1 MERQFTVYKNEKY
14 PQWFLDLL
22 KTKRGKHTVG
32 QHINDL
38 NLHTVCSEA
47 RCPNRGECFSSGTAT
62 FLILGNVCTR
72 NCRFCAIDK
81 GKPSEYDLQ
90 EPERVLEAVK
100 RMNLRYVVITSVTR
114 DDLDDGGAEI
124 FRKTIALIRQYDYTI
139 KMEVLTPDFMGKKAA
154 VKLIIDEK
162 PDVFN
167 HNVETVPRL
176 YEMVRPMAS
185 YQMSLDVLAYAR
197 ECDSECVT
205 KSGIMVG
212 LGETNEEVY
221 SVMRDLKKVGC
232 SIVTIGQYIQPTD
245 AHIPVHSYVE
255 PDVYEHYTKFG
266 TSIGLTVVAGPLVRS
281 SYFAHDAYDVIKRKE
296 NV

>member
-1 MERQFTVYKNEKY
+1 MYKNTKY
-14 PQWFLDLL
+14 PQWFLNLL
-22 KTKRGKHTVG
+22 KTKRGSHKVDD
-32 QHINDL
+32 HIHDL
-38 NLHTVCSEA
+38 HLHTVCNEA

-72 NCRFCAIDK
+72 NCRFCAIEK
-81 GKPSEYDLQ
+81 GKPTEYDLQ

-100 RMNLRYVVITSVTR
+100 RMKLRYVVITSVTR
-114 DDLDDGGAEI
+114 DDLEDGGAEI

-139 KMEVLTPDFMGKKAA
+139 KMEVLTPDFLGKKDA

-176 YEMVRPMAS
+176 YDVVRPMAS
-185 YQMSLDVLAYAR
+185 YRTSLDVLAYAHD
-197 ECDSECVT
+197 CDPHCIT

-212 LGETNEEVY
+212 LGEKEDEVY
-221 SVMRDLKKVGC
+221 SVMRDLKDSGC
-232 SIVTIGQYIQPTD
+232 AIVTIGQYIQPTD
-245 AHIPVHSYVE
+245 AHIPVHTFVE
-255 PDVYEHYTKFG
+255 PSVYERYTEYG
-266 TSIGLTVVAGPLVRS
+266 TSLGLTVVAGPLVRS
-281 SYFAHDAYDVIKRKE
+281 SYFAHDAYDGIKRKE

>member
-1 MERQFTVYKNEKY
+1 MYKNAKY
-14 PQWFLDLL
+14 PQWFLNLL
-22 KTKRGKHTVG
+22 KTKRGSHKVDD
-32 QHINDL
+32 HIHDL
-38 NLHTVCSEA
+38 HLHTVCNEA

-62 FLILGNVCTR
+62 FLILGNICTR

-81 GKPSEYDLQ
+81 GTPPEYDLH
-90 EPERVLEAVK
+90 EPERILEAVK
-100 RMNLRYVVITSVTR
+100 RMKLRYVVLTSVTR
-114 DDLDDGGAEI
+114 DDLPDGGAEI

-139 KMEVLTPDFMGKKAA
+139 KIEVLTPDFMGKKDA

-176 YEMVRPMAS
+176 YETVRPMAS
-185 YQMSLDVLAYAR
+185 YRMSCEVLSYAH
-197 ECDSECVT
+197 ECDSDCII

-212 LGETNEEVY
+212 LGETEEEIHG
-221 SVMRDLKKVGC
+221 VMRDLKKSGC

-245 AHIPVHSYVE
+245 AHVPVHSYIE
-255 PDVYEHYTKFG
+255 LDVYDRYKEYGRTL
-266 TSIGLTVVAGPLVRS
+266 GLTVVAGPLVRS
-281 SYFAHDAYDVIKRKE
+281 SYFAHDAYDLIKRKE